1 MRTNNHFGDLEDAG
15 KPIAFVLGG
24 SAVGGLGVIRNLAK
38 MGIPTVA
45 LDSDRKQVFIYSKYC
60 KKFICP
66 DAKNNEEDY
75 IDFLLSLGEQLNE
88 KGVLIPTGDV
98 ETLAILKHRDKLEKY
113 YKFPMAQLEVAEKFL
128 NKHIFYKLLEKL
140 DIPHAKT
147 YFPNDI
153 STLEHISEKVT
164 YPCIVKPAYSAYFT
178 SDFQTKLFTANSKE
192 ELIQCCNKADEKN
205 HEILVQEIIP
215 GEESKE
221 YGFNT
226 YYDHNFNP
234 VGIFTYQTIRGRPH
248 MFGINCSIQQASLP
262 ELEEIVTSIV
272 KKIKYYG
279 IVDAEFKKDP
289 RDNSFKLIEVNA
301 RAWMQIDLPTRCGI
315 NIPYIAY
322 MDTIGENIEKPV
334 LAEDG
339 VKWFNMFED
348 LDSAIESIMK
358 GRLSFHDWINSYRGK
373 KEYAVFKWDDPIPF
387 LVSVAKA
394 IFHLFPYFL
403 NQGSS

>member
-1 MRTNNHFGDLEDAG
+1 MRTNDYFGDLRNAK

-24 SAVGGLGVIRNLAK
+24 SAVGGLGAIRGLAK
-38 MGIPTVA
+38 MGIPAVA

-66 DAKNNEEDY
+66 DAKNNEKDY
-75 IDFLLSLGEQLNE
+75 IDFLLDIGENLNE

-98 ETLAILKHRDKLEKY
+98 ETLAILKHRGRLENY
-113 YKFPMAQLEVAEKFL
+113 YKFPSAKLDVVEKLL
-128 NKHIFYKLLEKL
+128 NKRIFHETLEKL
-140 DIPHAKT
+140 DIPQAKT

-153 STLEHISEKVT
+153 SSLEDVSEKVT
-164 YPCIVKPAYSAYFT
+164 YPCIVKPAYSAHFT

-192 ELIQCCNKADEKN
+192 ELIQGYNKAGERN
-205 HEILVQEIIP
+205 HEVIIQEIIP
-215 GEESKE
+215 GDESKK

-226 YYDHNFNP
+226 YYDHDFDP
-234 VGIFTYQTIRGRPH
+234 VGIFAYQRTRGRPY
-248 MFGINCSIQQASLP
+248 MFGITCAIQHVKLP
-262 ELEEIVTSIV
+262 ELEEIVTLLV
-272 KKIKYYG
+272 KKIRYYG

-289 RDNSFKLIEVNA
+289 RDNSLKLIEINPRV
-301 RAWMQIDLPTRCGI
+301 WMQVSLPIRCGI

-334 LAEDG
+334 LTENG

-348 LDSAIESIMK
+348 LDSSIKSIMN
-358 GRLSFHDWINSYRGK
+358 GRLSFHDWINSYGGK
-373 KEYAVFKWDDPIPF
+373 KEYAVFKWDDPVPF
-387 LVSVAKA
+387 FVSFAKA
-394 IFHLFPYFL
+394 ILHAFPYLL